1 MAKSAKKG
9 HRVETHFFPLFMFL
23 ITRFNTIVRQ
33 STMQQI
39 NILVLLCV
47 IQIRIDDT
55 FSIQL
60 QKNWN

>member
-9 HRVETHFFPLFMFL
+9 HRLETNFPLFMFW
-23 ITRFNTIVRQ
+23 ITRFNTTVQQ

-55 FSIQL
+55 FPIQL